1 MYRGLSLQ
9 ATLFPCNGKYGDKEI
24 AALKHSWA
32 HVVQQNMLPFLASV
46 ENDFAGFFS
55 ATMGRPIKYIS
66 LLIVLHLFKEMNDW
80 TDEELVA
87 AAYFDKRFEYAFDL
101 PFHDII
107 VCQKTLHN
115 FRRLL
120 LEHELAGSL
129 FERAASHIIQMLNL
143 DTTKQRL
150 DSSHIVSNM
159 AKLSRL
165 GLFVRVIE
173 NFLRKLKHVAPQ
185 RYAGLPARFRE
196 RYGKRRGYFA
206 DTRSGQAQLRL
217 GECAQ
222 DMWDLL
228 DRFRGDEAIASL
240 KVMALLQRVFTE
252 HCAIEK
258 SAETTA
264 VTVELRDEP
273 ASPTAPAAAASTSA
287 TAEVAS
293 LADHAVVVQDA
304 KNIPSSA
311 LQNPS
316 DEDAAYGYK
325 GQGYEVALA
334 ETCSPNNAVQLITA
348 VQVHASNQSDQQAT
362 MAIVEQ
368 LEDNNRK
375 PEVLHTDG
383 GFVSGENIIACA
395 EKGVD
400 LQGILTGCDSRPDNL
415 KLVDFAFAADG
426 LSVTACPAGHA
437 PLRQQAKRVR
447 RPDSKKREQ
456 GFRVH
461 FACSACATCPL
472 LHRCPIHVQKKSAVL
487 SFTRAELASSQRRRE
502 QESVAF
508 KERNKIRAGIESTNA
523 EMKKRHGLGRL
534 RVRHRQRVEMV
545 VFFKAMGCNVKR
557 MVEYVLSLDRSAP
570 PAPIASGGAPKLAY
584 C

>member
-1 MYRGLSLQ
+1 MYRRLSLQ

-24 AALKHSWA
+24 TALKHSWA
-32 HVVQQNMLPFLASV
+32 HVVKHKMLPFLAGV
-46 ENDFAGFFS
+46 ENDFARFFS

-80 TDEELVA
+80 TDEELVD
-87 AAYFDKRFEYAFDL
+87 AAYFDKRFEYAFEL
-101 PFHDII
+101 PFHEII

-120 LEHELAGSL
+120 IEHELAGSL
-129 FERAASHIIQMLNL
+129 FERAASHIIQTLNL

-173 NFLRKLKHVAPQ
+173 NFLRKLKHAFPQ
-185 RYAGLPARFRE
+185 RYAELPSRFRE

-217 GECAQ
+217 GECAH
-222 DMWDLL
+222 DMWELL
-228 DRFRGDEAIASL
+228 DRFRGDAAITSL

-264 VTVELRDEP
+264 VTVQLRDEA
-273 ASPTAPAAAASTSA
+273 ASPTAPAKP
-287 TAEVAS
+287 AS

-334 ETCSPNNAVQLITA
+334 ETCSPNNPVQIITA
-348 VQVHASNQSDQQAT
+348 VQVHPSNQSDQPT
-362 MAIVEQ
+362 TVAIVEQ
-368 LEDNNRK
+368 LEDNDRK

-400 LQGILTGCDSRPDNL
+400 LQGILTGCDGTPDNL
-415 KLVDFAFAADG
+415 KLADFAFAADG
-426 LSVTACPAGHA
+426 LTVAACPAGHA

-461 FACSACATCPL
+461 FACNACATCPL
-472 LHRCPIHVQKKSAVL
+472 LHRCPIHQQKKSAVL

-502 QESVAF
+502 QESEAF

-557 MVEYVLSLDRSAP
+557 MVEYVLSLDNSAP
-570 PAPIASGGAPKLAY
+570 PAPVASVGAPKLAY

>member
-1 MYRGLSLQ
+1 MYRPLPLQ
-9 ATLFPCNGKYGDKEI
+9 TKLFSCDGKYTDKEL
-24 AALKHSWA
+24 AALKRSWA
-32 HVVQQNMLPFLASV
+32 HVIQQKMLPFLASV
-46 ENDFAGFFS
+46 ENDFARFFS

-66 LLIVLHLFKEMNDW
+66 LLVVLHLFKEMNDW
-80 TDEELVA
+80 TDEELID

-101 PFHDII
+101 PFREII

-115 FRRLL
+115 FRHLL
-120 LEHELAGSL
+120 LEYELAGSL
-129 FERAASHIIQMLNL
+129 FERAASYIIQTLHL
-143 DTTKQRL
+143 DTSKQRL

-173 NFLRKLKHVAPQ
+173 TFLRKLKHVAPQ
-185 RYAGLPARFRE
+185 RYAELPARFRE

-206 DTRSGQAQLRL
+206 DTRSGQAQHRL

-228 DRFRGDEAIASL
+228 DRFRGDQAMTSL
-240 KVMALLQRVFTE
+240 KVMALLQRVFSE

-258 SAETTA
+258 SVETAA
-264 VTVELRDEP
+264 VTMQLRDDAT
-273 ASPTAPAAAASTSA
+273 ASAAPSSAPAATKPAP
-287 TAEVAS
+287 VA
-293 LADHAVVVQDA
+293 DYAVVVQDP
-304 KNIPSSA
+304 KNIPSGA

-316 DEDAAYGYK
+316 DEDATYGYK

-334 ETCSPNNAVQLITA
+334 ETCSPDNAVQIITA
-348 VQVHASNQSDQQAT
+348 VQVHAANENDQQAT
-362 MAIVEQ
+362 MLIVEQ
-368 LEDNNRK
+368 LEDNGRK

-395 EKGVD
+395 EKAVD
-400 LQGILTGCDSRPDNL
+400 LQGILTGRDSTPDNL
-415 KLVDFAFAADG
+415 KLADFAFADDG
-426 LSVTACPAGHA
+426 LTITACPAGHA
-437 PLRQQAKRVR
+437 VMRQQAKRVR

-456 GFRVH
+456 GFRIH
-461 FACSACATCPL
+461 FATSACATCPL
-472 LHRCPIHVQKKSAVL
+472 LRRCPIHLQKKSAVL
-487 SFTRAELASSQRRRE
+487 SFTRAELASSRRRRE

-523 EMKKRHGLGRL
+523 EMKKRHGLGQL

-557 MVEYVLSLDRSAP
+557 MVEYVLSHDRNAP
-570 PAPIASGGAPKLAY
+570 PALIAGVAPKSLAY
-584 C
+584 